1 MAIFK
6 GKTVNE
12 AIENGLK
19 ELQID
24 KKHADITVLQEP
36 KNGVLGVFKKEAEVE
51 IVVLSDE
58 DLEKRAQK
66 KMFEKILTI
75 GLGIV
80 FILGLVIIPFLSNE
94 TDDSKETELKTSSS
108 SITTVIEKKKRMTT
122 TVSKTTEA
130 ARTIKE
136 TTTNTTVQRPAVEV
150 LTAENNPEFAAILNS
165 ESGELAQQF
174 ADKYYGVTV
183 EFDGHVAYIAPHGN
197 YKTRYDILLYGGDY
211 SGGESTSYSGIDLQF
226 FDVATTS
233 DAFSSL
239 DGLSIGQNIH
249 IKAQVVEYNA
259 MSGLLRLEPVQVTA
273 R

>member
-12 AIENGLK
+12 AIENGLN

-36 KNGVLGVFKKEAEVE
+36 SNGVLGVFKKEAEVE

-66 KMFEKILTI
+66 KMFEKILAI
-75 GLGIV
+75 GLGIL
-80 FILGLVIIPFLSNE
+80 FILMFVVIPFLSNE
-94 TDDSKETELKTSSS
+94 TDDSKETESKTSPSS
-108 SITTVIEKKKRMTT
+108 MTTVIEKKEKMTT

-130 ARTIKE
+130 DRTTKE
-136 TTTNTTVQRPAVEV
+136 TTTSTTVQRPTV
-150 LTAENNPEFAAILNS
+150 LTIENNPEFAAILNS

-174 ADKYYGVTV
+174 ADKYYGITV
-183 EFDGHVAYIAPHGN
+183 EFDGHIAYIAPHEN

-211 SGGESTSYSGIDLQF
+211 SGSESTNYSGVNLQF

-239 DGLSIGQNIH
+239 DSLSIGQNVH

-259 MSGLLRLEPVQVTA
+259 VSGLLRLEPVQITA